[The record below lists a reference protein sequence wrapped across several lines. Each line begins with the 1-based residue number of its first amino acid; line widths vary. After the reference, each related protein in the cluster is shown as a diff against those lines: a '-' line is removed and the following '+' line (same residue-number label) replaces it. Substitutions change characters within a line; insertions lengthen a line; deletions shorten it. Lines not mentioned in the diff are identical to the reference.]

1 MRRTG
6 RTWLHLEQPALY
18 VLRAGLLLFCL
29 PVALASCRLDDLV
42 TSPRDPV
49 VELELPRTIVG
60 VADSVLL
67 TAVVRVDGE
76 VQDGVPLSWRTS
88 NSDIATV
95 SPQGRVQGH
104 ARGKVVV
111 TAKVEGGA
119 ASSTA
124 AEASDTVWVVAASLA
139 LSPAETTLTSAGD
152 TLCLEY
158 EARDAS
164 GATLAIGT
172 PSFAVMHDPDSTVTL
187 TQPGGCVV
195 GRGSGREATVQAT
208 LDTATATAEVTVR
221 QTITSLEIEPDST
234 ELLSLGATTQLVA
247 QATDRRGNPVPAT
260 LMAWTSTDTN
270 VVAVDSVGEVTARG
284 AGQALVRGSSDG
296 LTDSTV
302 VSVTPPDLSVTPS
315 TVGASAKVGSTA
327 LQTADLSIDNAGTGS
342 PNWSGSKSSSWLSLS
357 KTSGGMPDNV
367 ELTFD
372 PAGLAVGTYYDT
384 VVVTVPGAAGSPA
397 EIPVTFELTPCSET
411 SIAPDAILAGV
422 LTTGDCG
429 APHRTGGLAR
439 IYTIAGA
446 LGDTV
451 SLRLEGDFDAYLF
464 VVDATGTVLA
474 ENDECAGNLS
484 RGPACIEEFA
494 LPGSGT
500 YGVEATSFTAAA
512 TGNFTL
518 RAIAPTAPNA
528 PQGLGQ
534 FRSDGT
540 TPIAVGGVTSQ
551 TTVVFEGAVTDNDPG
566 DSLWLQIEVQ
576 PLGGA
581 FTGTPTA
588 TSAVTTSGN
597 SVTVTVSG
605 LADNTSYHWQARAV
619 DQTGRPGAWVS
630 HGGNGEG
637 DADLHVDTAPESPV
651 TPANA
656 GQFKVSGTPIDTSG
670 TTDEATVVFKA
681 LLTDPDPGDSL
692 RLEVEVQPVGTAFTN
707 SPTAIGASFARGAVG
722 QVAVPGLSDS
732 TDYHWQ
738 VRARDRTGRYSLWIS
753 FGGNLE
759 NAVDFRVEIP

>member
-6 RTWLHLEQPALY
+6 RTWLHAEQPALY
-18 VLRAGLLLFCL
+18 VLRAGLLLSCL

-42 TSPRDPV
+42 TSPGDPT
-49 VELELPRTIVG
+49 VELELPRTIVA

-76 VQDGVPLSWRTS
+76 VRDGVPLSWRTS
-88 NSDIATV
+88 NADIATV
-95 SPQGRVQGH
+95 TRQGRVQGH
-104 ARGKVVV
+104 ARGKVAV

-119 ASSTA
+119 VSSTA
-124 AEASDTVWVVAASLA
+124 AEASDTVWVVAATLA
-139 LSPAETTLTSAGD
+139 VSPAETTLTSAGD
-152 TLCLEY
+152 TLCFEY
-158 EARDAS
+158 EVRDAS
-164 GATLAIGT
+164 GAALADGT
-172 PSFAVMHDPDSTVTL
+172 PSFAVMDDPDSTVSL
-187 TQPGGCVV
+187 TQSGSCVV

-208 LDTATATAEVTVR
+208 LDTATATAAVTVR
-221 QTITSLEIEPDST
+221 QTITALQIEPDST
-234 ELLSLGATTQLVA
+234 ELVSLGATTQLVA

-260 LMAWTSTDTN
+260 FITWTSTDTN
-270 VVAVDSVGEVTARG
+270 VVVVDSTGEVTARG

-296 LTDSTV
+296 LTDSTAV
-302 VSVTPPDLSVTPS
+302 KVTPPELSVTPTS
-315 TVGASAKVGSTA
+315 VNASAAAGSAA
-327 LQTADLSIDNAGTGS
+327 LHTEDLTIDNLGTGS
-342 PNWSGSKSSSWLSLS
+342 PTWSGSKSSGWLSLS
-357 KTSGGMPDNV
+357 KTAGGMPDV
-367 ELTFD
+367 VQLTLD
-372 PAGLAVGTYYDT
+372 PAGLGVGTYHDT
-384 VVVTVPGAAGSPA
+384 VVVTVPGASGSPA

-411 SIAPDAILAGV
+411 SIAPDAVLNGA

-429 APHRTGGLAR
+429 APHRAGSFAR
-439 IYTIAGA
+439 IYTITGG

-451 SLRLEGDFDAYLF
+451 SLRVEGDFDAYLL
-464 VVDATGTVLA
+464 VADPTGAVLA
-474 ENDECAGNLS
+474 ENDECAGNPV

-500 YGVEATSFTAAA
+500 YKVEATSFATAA

-534 FRSDGT
+534 FLSDGT
-540 TPIAVGGVTSQ
+540 TPIALGGAISQ
-551 TTVVFEGAVTDNDPG
+551 TTVVLEATVTDTDPG
-566 DSLWLQIEVQ
+566 DSLWLQVEVQ

-581 FTGTPTA
+581 FKGTPTA

-597 SVTVTVSG
+597 SVAVTVSG

-630 HGGNGEG
+630 YGGNGEG
-637 DADLHVDTAPESPV
+637 DADLHVDTAPESPT

-707 SPTAIGASFARGAVG
+707 SPTAIGASFARGTVG
-722 QVAVPGLSDS
+722 QVAVPGLSDG

-753 FGGNLE
+753 FGGNPE
-759 NAVDFRVEIP
+759 NAADFRVEIP